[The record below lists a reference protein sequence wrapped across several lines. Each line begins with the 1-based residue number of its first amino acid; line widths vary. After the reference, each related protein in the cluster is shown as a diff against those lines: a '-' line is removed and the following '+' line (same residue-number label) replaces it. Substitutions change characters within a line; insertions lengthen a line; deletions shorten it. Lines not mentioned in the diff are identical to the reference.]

1 MFSTKTLE
9 YKNVLADRCE
19 RGGRDKRLLDA
30 INFMVEVLK
39 TREPKKSE
47 EKEVGRPGFRP
58 SEDTCLQKQR
68 IRGNGG
74 GSEDKFSVL
83 LRLSITGCEMEWRR
97 NLETI
102 VMGLNV

>member
-1 MFSTKTLE
+1 MKEGEEIGDCCLMPSILWLKFLRQG
-9 YKNVLADRCE
+9 NQ
-19 RGGRDKRLLDA
+19 KR
-30 INFMVEVLK
+30 V
-39 TREPKKSE
+39 KKRSW
-47 EKEVGRPGFRP
+47 KAWFPGL

>member
-1 MFSTKTLE
+1 MKE
-9 YKNVLADRCE
+9 GEEIR
-19 RGGRDKRLLDA
+19 RLLDA
-30 INFMVEVLK
+30 INFMVEVLRQGNQK
-39 TREPKKSE
+39 RVKKKKLEGLVS
-47 EKEVGRPGFRP
+47 GL

>member
-1 MFSTKTLE
+1 MKE
-9 YKNVLADRCE
+9 GEEIR
-19 RGGRDKRLLDA
+19 RLLDA
-30 INFMVEVLK
+30 INFMVEVLRQGNQK
-39 TREPKKSE
+39 RVKKKKLEGLVS
-47 EKEVGRPGFRP
+47 GL

-68 IRGNGG
+68 IRGKGG

-102 VMGLNV
+102 VTGLNV

>member
-1 MFSTKTLE
+1 MCLWIDVKE
-9 YKNVLADRCE
+9 GEEIR
-19 RGGRDKRLLDA
+19 RLLDA
-30 INFMVEVLK
+30 INFMVEVL
-39 TREPKKSE
+39 RQGNQNRVKKKKLEGLVS
-47 EKEVGRPGFRP
+47 GL

-68 IRGNGG
+68 IRGKGG

-102 VMGLNV
+102 VTGLNV

>member
-1 MFSTKTLE
+1 MCLWIDVKE
-9 YKNVLADRCE
+9 GEEIR
-19 RGGRDKRLLDA
+19 RLLDA
-30 INFMVEVLK
+30 INFMVEVLRQGNQK
-39 TREPKKSE
+39 RVKKKKLEGLVS
-47 EKEVGRPGFRP
+47 GL

-68 IRGNGG
+68 IRGKGG

-102 VMGLNV
+102 VTGLNV

>member
-1 MFSTKTLE
+1 MCLWIDVKE
-9 YKNVLADRCE
+9 GEEIR
-19 RGGRDKRLLDA
+19 RLLDA
-30 INFMVEVLK
+30 INFMVEVL
-39 TREPKKSE
+39 RQGNQNRVKKKKLEGLVS
-47 EKEVGRPGFRP
+47 GL

-68 IRGNGG
+68 IRGKGG

-102 VMGLNV
+102 PTA

>member
-1 MFSTKTLE
+1 MCLWIDVKE
-9 YKNVLADRCE
+9 GEEIR
-19 RGGRDKRLLDA
+19 RLLDA
-30 INFMVEVLK
+30 INFMVEVLRQGNQK
-39 TREPKKSE
+39 RVKKKKLEGLVS
-47 EKEVGRPGFRP
+47 GL

-68 IRGNGG
+68 LRGKGG

-102 VMGLNV
+102 VTGLNV

>member
-1 MFSTKTLE
+1 MPSILWLKFLRQGNQKRVKKKKLE
-9 YKNVLADRCE
+9 GLVSGL
-19 RGGRDKRLLDA
+19 
-30 INFMVEVLK
+30 
-39 TREPKKSE
+39 
-47 EKEVGRPGFRP
+47 